1 MTVEEFDIRFDILY
15 NNLASN
21 AAVPLNAY
29 EKSVFLSQAQR
40 DIIIEIY
47 NGRNTS
53 GLSFESTEE
62 ARAYLRT
69 LIVKANVLKEG
80 EIAIEKAN
88 GEIAITNNKKYYK
101 YIIDYKTLTKENDL
115 WFITYEEVIHNY
127 EANRSIPV
135 IPVKQDDLHE
145 LLKNPFKCPSKNRIL
160 RIDVDGTLVLY
171 TEGSEGFKTIKDY
184 VVLYIPKPTP
194 IILEGIDDDTLNIEG
209 VKCIKD
215 NISTG
220 SAPEIL
226 HQAILESQSGNHG
239 DHQHKEGG
247 HQVGA
252 AAVIITFSTFM
263 QHSFAPSKYL
273 EILLCPYIILQANF
287 FSREREENSQKVF
300 WKQKSS
306 KSIRI

>member
-226 HQAILESQSGNHG
+226 HQAILER
-239 DHQHKEGG
+239 
-247 HQVGA
+247 
-252 AAVIITFSTFM
+252 AVALAKKT
-263 QHSFAPSKYL
+263 
-273 EILLCPYIILQANF
+273 YIG
-287 FSREREENSQKVF
+287 
-300 WKQKSS
+300 
-306 KSIRI
+306 